1 MKLVTL
7 EEVKDRLSIDF
18 NTKDNELTLLANS
31 TEGYLYL
38 ATGFD
43 FSTLKDSEDYGN
55 ECMYEV
61 AKDWVLLKCYLDY
74 YNAHTELDD
83 LRLTNKMKQ
92 LQVYAAVT

>member
-18 NTKDNELTLLANS
+18 NTKDDELTMLANS
-31 TEGYLYL
+31 AEGYLYL
-38 ATGFD
+38 ATGYD
-43 FSTLKDSEDYGN
+43 FSLLSGSDDYGDS
-55 ECMYEV
+55 CMYDV

-92 LQVYAAVT
+92 LQVYATVT

>member
-7 EEVKDRLSIDF
+7 EEVKERLSIDF
-18 NTKDNELTLLANS
+18 DTKDDELTELANA

-38 ATGFD
+38 ATGYD
-43 FSTLKDSEDYGN
+43 FSTLAESEDYGE
-55 ECMYEV
+55 ECLYNV

-74 YNAHTELDD
+74 YDAHTELDD

-92 LQVYAAVT
+92 LQVYATVI